1 MSKRAAADGWSLAE
15 LEAAARPKK
24 SRANVDPSA
33 AAKILR
39 HARDTAAKDAALD
52 TLTKAACPE
61 AADLIAAALRTGEA
75 TTRWKALKALNKI
88 GETAVR
94 EHAKLILSQVTTLQD
109 CPANKRSYFVK
120 ALTAAAALMGDAA
133 TPHLPIVLDLILK
146 PHAPLEIDD
155 RPQASA
161 KARLKANLARQRHNE
176 AAAAANDAD
185 DDDARVAVDVLAHC
199 GVHAMAVVPALATA
213 CEGSDA
219 AVREKARMALTSLSP
234 MICGQDADILRT
246 LLPNLASSA
255 MHDDDESA
263 RNAAVYALGAALGAL
278 CDAEATTRKEAIAL
292 RAEFE
297 PPLRALAEDAVESV
311 RNAAKDELEDREW

>member
-1 MSKRAAADGWSLAE
+1 M
-15 LEAAARPKK
+15 
-24 SRANVDPSA
+24 
-33 AAKILR
+33 
-39 HARDTAAKDAALD
+39 
-52 TLTKAACPE
+52 
-61 AADLIAAALRTGEA
+61 
-75 TTRWKALKALNKI
+75 
-88 GETAVR
+88 
-94 EHAKLILSQVTTLQD
+94 
-109 CPANKRSYFVK
+109 F
-120 ALTAAAALMGDAA
+120 
-133 TPHLPIVLDLILK
+133 
-146 PHAPLEIDD
+146 
-155 RPQASA
+155 
-161 KARLKANLARQRHNE
+161 
-176 AAAAANDAD
+176 
-185 DDDARVAVDVLAHC
+185 AHC

-297 PPLRALAEDAVESV
+297 PTLRALAEDAVESV